1 MTDRSDTQNTTA
13 LTLSR
18 DKRLRKTR
26 EFQRCFAALRA
37 GDDHLLLFGAENK
50 DGISFSFDEI
60 VKEINV
66 EEVKQAANYYQ
77 KIFPFPEKDKFFE
90 EVREIPQVKERVI
103 HGLKDG
109 VVLDL
114 SFESQYMARH
124 VDFIE
129 KLHSYTQNEQVH
141 ARMWKH
147 SRGAVAT
154 IVTVHGWV
162 MGDQRL
168 SSLVFQPGY
177 FYSMGFD
184 VVLFELPFH
193 GRRKV
198 SDNKDKIPF
207 PSEDMILTNEAIG
220 QAIYDLRSLTLWLR
234 SNSTNYIGAMGM
246 SLGGYIASLWSC
258 LDSLSFCIPVVPL
271 ISMSDVAYKIV
282 RNSEYFEDYKTAG
295 FSKELMDAV
304 YYMHCPLNYYPK
316 LSKDQ
321 FLLIGGK
328 KDKILPQ
335 EHTYKLWEH
344 WGNPRLHW
352 FNGGHLA
359 LFEREKVF
367 NKIRNFFAD
376 LGFLI

>member
-1 MTDRSDTQNTTA
+1 MKEKYNDTISDFCLLNVPKQARLSNFER
-13 LTLSR
+13 LTLVGGIEL
-18 DKRLRKTR
+18 DKSVSWLR
-26 EFQRCFAALRA
+26 
-37 GDDHLLLFGAENK
+37 NK
-50 DGISFSFDEI
+50 LSSFSFDKL
-60 VKEINV
+60 VKEISIEDIKN
-66 EEVKQAANYYQ
+66 ASTYYQ
-77 KIFPFPEKDKFFE
+77 KIYPFSEKHDFFQ
-90 EVREIPQVKERVI
+90 EVNKIPIVKERVI

-129 KLHSYTQNEQVH
+129 KLSTYTENQEVH

-147 SRGAVAT
+147 EKGAVAT

-177 FYSMGFD
+177 FYSLGFD

-198 SDNKDKIPF
+198 IADKDKVPF
-207 PSEDMILTNEAIG
+207 PSEDIILTNEAIG
-220 QAIYDLRSLTLWLR
+220 QAIHDLRSLTLWLR
-234 SNSTNYIGAMGM
+234 SNGTNYIGSMGM
-246 SLGGYIASLWSC
+246 SLGGYISALWSC
-258 LDSLSFCIPVVPL
+258 LDNLSFSIPVVPL
-271 ISMSDVAYKIV
+271 ISMSDIAYNIV
-282 RNSEYFEDYKTAG
+282 KNSNYFEDYKQQG

-316 LSKDQ
+316 LNKEQ
-321 FLLIGGK
+321 ILIIGGK
-328 KDKILPQ
+328 KDKILPE
-335 EHTYKLWEH
+335 EHTCKLWEH
-344 WGNPRLHW
+344 WGKPRLHW
-352 FNGGHLA
+352 FHGGHLA

-367 NKIRNFFAD
+367 NKIRSFFAD
-376 LGFLI
+376 LGFLV